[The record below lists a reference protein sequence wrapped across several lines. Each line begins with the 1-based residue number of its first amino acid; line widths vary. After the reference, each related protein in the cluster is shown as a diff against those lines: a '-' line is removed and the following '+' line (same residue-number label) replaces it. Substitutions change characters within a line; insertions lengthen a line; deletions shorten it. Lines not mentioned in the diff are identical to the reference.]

1 MVSAAL
7 RSEHVWVP
15 ALFLFTSWAVR
26 FGGFKGWRT
35 ASYVGDLA
43 EDSGQFIWHFLHL
56 WRVVTGDAD
65 LFFSDRVFYPVGLQM
80 VRQDW
85 APTAA
90 LLALPFQPGGALFAL
105 NMEVL
110 IAFTLCGFFTYLL
123 ARHLSGD
130 RLLALMAGIIFAFC
144 EFRMDK
150 SFGHINQA
158 NQQFLPLYLLFLV
171 LFFQS
176 GRWRH
181 AVGASVCFYLATFC
195 TYYQLVFVV
204 LLTLFFLLFK
214 VGASLVGPGRGGRLL
229 ALGKRSLVFG
239 CISSGVCVL
248 LFGPLLFNQWQ
259 AFMEAS
265 RSLTYYMPAYSA
277 DLLSYVSSN
286 LYVPPPQRIF
296 TGEGGTAF
304 MGYTVLALVLVS
316 LGLVVAR
323 RRTGAGLWLF
333 MVVVFF
339 FISLGSTVMV
349 AGEEVG
355 RLPLFDVLQAIPVV
369 RGAKVAARFSS
380 LVILCAAV
388 AVAITL
394 AHADRTWL
402 KPRWSRGNRLLL
414 KGLIVAVVCAEML
427 IPPARFV
434 QRAMPTAFPVPA
446 AVHAV
451 AQATGDPALIQFPLC
466 WDAFTGNIGPHRFPR
481 QLFAYQTVHGK
492 PIFSGI
498 GNMVP
503 ATTLRYLL
511 RLPLVGELIRLGNG
525 EALPFPV
532 ETPEQHRLAAQQVAS
547 ALDVRNILLFKE
559 MRIPGGDRVPER
571 YQDALKYLHR
581 TLQITLSVED
591 GSLMLFNVEHAP
603 AQDLQGPWSMRFDG
617 RGSVVHLGGGFRR
630 VKEGGTWL
638 AVTSLESEE
647 EKELYL
653 RLAQGAADTLS
664 LDLRCTI
671 PPCRMRVLLNGAE
684 VGEISARAAW
694 SVQRLSLPAAMVRK
708 GINRL
713 RLEPQAGGPAA
724 VRIPLGRTGK
734 SSPVGILVRSAG
746 LLAGRAQ
753 VDVFVGGRS
762 LVPDTRG
769 YNLVVLDPDDGE
781 VVAAHAFD
789 LVDDPGGRKASQMVS
804 FIQTIPPGM
813 LVAVAVKDDGSIGFT
828 DGIASALRSLGASTS
843 PRGKLR
849 HSYALL
855 GVKGATPGT
864 ALEQL
869 SRDVVELELG
879 RRLQIRRLS
888 LAGQSSYHRKVQFPD
903 PRGMKPPPGR

>member
-1 MVSAAL
+1 MRAAL

-43 EDSGQFIWHFLHL
+43 EDSGQFIWHFQHL

-90 LLALPFQPGGALFAL
+90 LMALPFQPGGALFAL

-110 IAFTLCGFFTYLL
+110 LAFTLCGYFTYLL

-130 RLLALMAGIIFAFC
+130 RLLALMAGVIFAFC

-158 NQQFLPLYLLFLV
+158 NQQFLPLYMLFLV

-181 AVGASVCFYLATFC
+181 AVGAAVCFYLATFC

-204 LLTLFFLLFK
+204 LLTQLFLLYK
-214 VGASLVGPGRGGRLL
+214 AGAALAGPGRRERLL
-229 ALGKRSLVFG
+229 ALGRRAVIFG
-239 CISSGVCVL
+239 LISAGVCVL

-265 RSLTYYMPAYSA
+265 RSLTFYMPAYSA
-277 DLLSYVSSN
+277 DLLSYVLSN

-304 MGYTVLALVLVS
+304 MGYTVLGLVAVS
-316 LGLVVAR
+316 LGLALVR
-323 RRTGAGLWLF
+323 RRTGAGIWLF
-333 MVVVFF
+333 MLIVFF
-339 FISLGSTVMV
+339 FLSLGSTVMV
-349 AGEEVG
+349 AGHQWG
-355 RLPLFDVLQAIPVV
+355 RLPLFDLLQAIPVV

-380 LVILCAAV
+380 LVVLCAAV
-388 AVAITL
+388 AVAISL
-394 AHADRTWL
+394 AYADRTWL
-402 KPRWSRGNRLLL
+402 KPGWSRGSRLML
-414 KGLIVAVVCAEML
+414 KGIIVVVVCAEL
-427 IPPARFV
+427 LVPPARFV
-434 QRAMPTAFPVPA
+434 QQAMPTAFPVPA
-446 AVHAV
+446 AVYAV
-451 AQATGDPALIQFPLC
+451 ARASGDPALLQFPLC

-525 EALPFPV
+525 EALPFPK
-532 ETPEQHRLAAQQVAS
+532 EAPEQHRLAAQQVAS
-547 ALDVRNILLFKE
+547 VLDVRNILLFKE

-581 TLQITLSVED
+581 TLQITPTVED
-591 GSLMLFNVEHAP
+591 GSLMLLNVEHAR
-603 AQDLQGPWSMRFDG
+603 AQELQGPWSVRFDS
-617 RGSVVHLGGGFRR
+617 RGSLVHLGGGFRR
-630 VKEGGTWL
+630 VKEGDTWL
-638 AVTSLESEE
+638 AAASLETEE

-653 RLAQGAADTLS
+653 RLAHGAADTLS
-664 LDLRCTI
+664 LDVRCSLA
-671 PPCRMRVLLNGAE
+671 PCTMRVLLNGAE
-684 VGEISARAAW
+684 AGDLTASAGW
-694 SVQRLSLPAAMVRK
+694 SVQKLRLPAALVRK

-713 RLEPQAGGPAA
+713 RLEPRSNADLTA
-724 VRIPLGRTGK
+724 RIPIGDTGK

-746 LLAGRAQ
+746 LGSGNRA
-753 VDVFVGGRS
+753 DVFVGRRS

-769 YNLVVLDPDDGE
+769 FNMAVLDPDDGE

-789 LVDDPGGRKASQMVS
+789 LVDDPGGRNAHQMVS
-804 FIQTIPPGM
+804 FIKTIPPGM
-813 LVAVAVKDDGSIGFT
+813 LVAVAVKDDGSIGLT
-828 DGIASALRSLGASTS
+828 DGVEAALRSLGASTS

-864 ALEQL
+864 ALEQI

-879 RRLQIRRLS
+879 RRLQIRQLS
-888 LAGQSSYHRKVQFPD
+888 LAGQ
-903 PRGMKPPPGR
+903 